1 MWTVLVLMA
10 LMSAGPWVLVSQISR
25 QACQGMACHP
35 FPGQAGLQERP
46 VQTFGTV
53 EECLKVREQLMQQLP
68 AAQYAVNDRVAAQR
82 PGVSLRVSTLF
93 LYLPRRDTPEEQ
105 RR

>member
-25 QACQGMACHP
+25 QACQGMACRP
-35 FPGQAGLQERP
+35 SPGQAGLQERL

-53 EECLKVREQLMQQLP
+53 EECLRVRAQLRQQLP
-68 AAQYAVNDRVAAQR
+68 AAENAVNDAVAAQR
-82 PGVSLRVSTLF
+82 PGVSLRVSPIF
-93 LYLPRRDTPEEQ
+93 LCVPRSDTTEEHL
-105 RR
+105 R